1 MLSKK
6 QRAIYEA
13 NLRLEIENPR
23 INAGEEDEFC
33 LEGYIYC
40 LPRTIGLAILVA
52 LTGGLFLVALVL
64 RPSLRI
70 RLGYRR
76 CSLDQAQFLI
86 LQARVS
92 IVLLVW
98 VPISNS
104 FPPPFRIN
112 TGANLSNVST

>member
-13 NLRLEIENPR
+13 TLRLEVENPR
-23 INAGEEDEFC
+23 INAGEEDEFS
-33 LEGYIYC
+33 LEGYTYN
-40 LPRTIGLAILVA
+40 LPRIIGLSILTA
-52 LTGGLFLVALVL
+52 LTGGLFLVALIL

-92 IVLLVW
+92 IIKFVQ
-98 VPISNS
+98 VPIFNFASL
-104 FPPPFRIN
+104 FL
-112 TGANLSNVST
+112 G